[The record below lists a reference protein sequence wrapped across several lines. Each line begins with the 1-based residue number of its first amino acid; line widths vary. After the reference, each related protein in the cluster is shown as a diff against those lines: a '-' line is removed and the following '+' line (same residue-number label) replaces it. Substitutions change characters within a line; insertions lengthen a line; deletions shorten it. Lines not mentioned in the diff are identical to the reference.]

1 MRYRNIKLGCIVE
14 PGDPGVE
21 EQICKSNDYIRIDD
35 MGDAAEAESNEKS
48 NDYIRIDDMGDAAET
63 ESNEKPMDKMTVAE
77 LKALAVRRGIELP
90 TAAKKADILLL
101 LQ

>member
-21 EQICKSNDYIRIDD
+21 DQIRKSNDYIRIDD
-35 MGDAAEAESNEKS
+35 MGDAAEAESNK
-48 NDYIRIDDMGDAAET
+48 
-63 ESNEKPMDKMTVAE
+63 KPTDKMTVAE
-77 LKALAVRRGIELP
+77 LRALAVRRGIELP